1 MNKKEI
7 IQAIRTFKK
16 VLKKGSPKTVW
27 NSCCWDIHKK
37 RYTVEEIAARFLR
50 RKGYNVQIDISDNTE
65 CPSYSFGYI
74 RFYRYVRICFNQ
86 YQNKK

>member
-7 IQAIRTFKK
+7 IRTIRAFKK
-16 VLKKGSPKTVW
+16 ALKKGSPKTVW
-27 NSCCWDIHKK
+27 KASCWDIHEKL
-37 RYTVEEIAARFLR
+37 YTVDEIAARFLR

-74 RFYRYVRICFNQ
+74 RFYQ
-86 YQNKK
+86 

>member
-37 RYTVEEIAARFLR
+37 RYTVDEIAARFFAEERL
-50 RKGYNVQIDISDNTE
+50 
-65 CPSYSFGYI
+65 
-74 RFYRYVRICFNQ
+74 
-86 YQNKK
+86 

>member
-7 IQAIRTFKK
+7 IRTIRAFKK
-16 VLKKGSPKTVW
+16 ALKKGSPKTVW
-27 NSCCWDIHKK
+27 KASCWDIHEKL
-37 RYTVEEIAARFLR
+37 YTVDEIAARFLR

-74 RFYRYVRICFNQ
+74 RFYGCVRICFNQ